1 MSLTTFFRRR
11 PLRFAAGIVAATTAA
26 VSAVALS
33 GVPAQAA
40 PGDPFDVQQAKIFI
54 AQGAPTALST
64 ATTDGSGTVTFSPE
78 GPDAGLTYNA
88 IGFDE
93 DSGHIFGIAAS
104 AREAGG
110 GLTAVEAG
118 GFIRIGQD
126 GVVTQVGADTFGARH
141 VGVAYEGFLYVNGG
155 DTSLTAINMTTG
167 EEDASRSQ
175 TLSAA
180 PGVADLAVS
189 GGYFWGINSDGTMT
203 RIDPDNGDVD
213 FFTTPATGSAPWGY
227 GAAWTYGNGNLGFS
241 NNPTGQVRQISVSN
255 PGSGTPDFTFVAV
268 SPGPTSTNN
277 DGTAALGAP
286 ADLSILKEGPG
297 TAVAG
302 LPIEYTL
309 TVTNNGPGS
318 SSGYVV
324 SDTVPDGLSNVAS
337 SDPAC
342 TVEDS
347 TVTCVGGTLASGA
360 TQEYTI
366 TADVGSGVDGALPN
380 SASVL
385 GNEEDPSPGNNTST
399 FTTDVEQ
406 PDPGLT
412 ITKQAELNDENGNDL
427 ADEGETIDFSFLV
440 ENTGNVDLTDVTV
453 DDPKV
458 TGLDPAAADIQ
469 AGEDQTY
476 TSDPYTVTAEDVEA
490 GEVVNTAT
498 ASGTDPFDETIES
511 DGSRTTTETVDP
523 DGSGS
528 GGGPGGDGD
537 GEEDGSGLLP
547 NTGAP
552 AWMMTALAAAVA
564 MMGSGAWL
572 VRRRALPGRH
582 SAE

>member
-1 MSLTTFFRRR
+1 MRV
-11 PLRFAAGIVAATTAA
+11 AARLAAATTLVA
-26 VSAVALS
+26 SAVALS
-33 GVPAQAA
+33 GLPAQAA

-54 AQGAPTALST
+54 AQGTPTALST

-78 GPDAGLTYNA
+78 GPDAGLNYNA

-110 GLTAVEAG
+110 GLTEVEAG
-118 GFIRIGQD
+118 GLIRIGED
-126 GVVTQVGADTFGARH
+126 GLVTQVGTETFGARH

-155 DTSLTAINMTTG
+155 DTTLTAINMGTG

-189 GGYFWGINSDGTMT
+189 GGYFWGINADGTMT

-213 FFTTPATGSAPWGY
+213 FFTTPATGSAPWAY

-241 NNPTGQVRQISVSN
+241 NNPTGQVRQISIAD
-255 PGSGTPDFTFVAV
+255 PGSDTPSFDFVAA
-268 SPGPTSTNN
+268 SPGPTSGNN

-286 ADLSILKEGPG
+286 ADLSIVKDGPD
-297 TAVAG
+297 TTVAG

-342 TVEDS
+342 TVADS

-360 TQEYTI
+360 AQEYTI
-366 TADVGSGVDGALPN
+366 TADVAVSVEGALPN

-385 GNEEDPSPGNNTST
+385 GNEEDPTSGNNTST

-406 PDPGLT
+406 PEPGLT

-427 ADEGETIDFSFLV
+427 ADEGETIDYSFLV

-458 TGLDPAAADIQ
+458 TGLDPASADID
-469 AGEDQTY
+469 AGEDATF
-476 TSDPYTVTAEDVEA
+476 TADSYTVTADDVEN

-498 ASGTDPFDETIES
+498 ASGTDPFDETVEAE
-511 DGSRTTTETVDP
+511 GSTTTTEAADP
-523 DGSGS
+523 DDNGS
-528 GGGPGGDGD
+528 GGGGGGGDD
-537 GEEDGSGLLP
+537 EENGNGLLP
-547 NTGAP
+547 DTGAP
-552 AWMMTALAAAVA
+552 AWMMTALAGAVA
-564 MMGSGAWL
+564 MLGSGAWL
-572 VRRRALPGRH
+572 VRRRAMPGRH